1 MDHKNFKY
9 PDTKAHEFV
18 VARLK
23 ERGVSLDDL
32 AQLVYETQKD
42 YEPKLTL
49 EECQKEINDVM
60 YKRELLNNAMV
71 MLELDRLT
79 EAGQVKQPLADII
92 RYDSGVFGVDET

>member
-42 YEPKLTL
+42 YEP
-49 EECQKEINDVM
+49 
-60 YKRELLNNAMV
+60 
-71 MLELDRLT
+71 
-79 EAGQVKQPLADII
+79 
-92 RYDSGVFGVDET
+92 